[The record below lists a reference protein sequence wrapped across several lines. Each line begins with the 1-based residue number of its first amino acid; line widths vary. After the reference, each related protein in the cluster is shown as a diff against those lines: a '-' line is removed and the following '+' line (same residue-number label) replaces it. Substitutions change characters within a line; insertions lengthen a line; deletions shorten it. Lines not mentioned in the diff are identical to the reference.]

1 MLNEEIDKAIW
12 RKLEAMEESIKYE
25 IESMCET
32 LASIHELGRLYYW
45 KEKENEKQEQK

>member
-12 RKLEAMEESIKYE
+12 RRLEAMEESIKYE

-32 LASIHELGRLYYW
+32 LASIHELRRLYYW
-45 KEKENEKQEQK
+45 KEKEKEEQK